1 MGGPNLPFSHSKKYL
16 LSTYYVLLTMSLGY
30 TVKSIQQG
38 PCSHELYVLERE
50 IDREHRKNL
59 SGSEES
65 DGGHKTGPG
74 DGK

>member
-1 MGGPNLPFSHSKKYL
+1 M
-16 LSTYYVLLTMSLGY
+16 LLTMSLGY